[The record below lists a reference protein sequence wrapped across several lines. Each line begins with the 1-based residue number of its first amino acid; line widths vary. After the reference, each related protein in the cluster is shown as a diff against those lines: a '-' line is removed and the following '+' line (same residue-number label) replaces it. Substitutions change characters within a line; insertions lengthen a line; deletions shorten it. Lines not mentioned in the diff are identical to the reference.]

1 MSIFKNIFKG
11 IKNKVVKPLGRFI
24 KRNKKAIITA
34 GLIAAMVYT
43 GGALAGW
50 YGTGAATLAP
60 SASALATI
68 VPGSTATASLAAAGA
83 ASTGL
88 AATGSALATTG
99 ITTGLQ
105 AAASA
110 MDDSE
115 EYMYGSGYVQ
125 QLRQEEKGMASLQP
139 ISFA

>member
-11 IKNKVVKPLGRFI
+11 IKNKIVKPLGRFI

-34 GLIAAMVYT
+34 GLIAGMVYT

-50 YGTGAATLAP
+50 YGTGMSALAP
-60 SASALATI
+60 SASAAATI
-68 VPGSTATASLAAAGA
+68 VPGATANLAAAGA

>member
-11 IKNKVVKPLGRFI
+11 IKNKIVKPLGRFI

-34 GLIAAMVYT
+34 GLIAGMVYT
-43 GGALAGW
+43 GGALAGFFPNAA
-50 YGTGAATLAP
+50 GVTATLT
-60 SASALATI
+60 S
-68 VPGSTATASLAAAGA
+68 AGA

-88 AATGSALATTG
+88 AAAGSALATTG

-105 AAASA
+105 FAASA

-115 EYMYGSGYVQ
+115 EYMYGSGFVQ